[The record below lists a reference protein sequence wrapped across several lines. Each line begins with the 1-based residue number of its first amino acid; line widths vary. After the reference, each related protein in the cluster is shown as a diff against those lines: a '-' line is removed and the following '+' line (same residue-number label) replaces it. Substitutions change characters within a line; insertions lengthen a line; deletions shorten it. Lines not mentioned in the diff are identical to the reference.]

1 MLFRSLATQLTI
13 GRVAMPEMR
22 ERGYSPALA
31 AGSCAAGGTLGQL
44 IPPSTAMILYA
55 IMADQSVGKMFVAA
69 VIPGIIGTL
78 LYLATVAGW
87 VWLDPTAAPR
97 GPRFDAAAFAR
108 AVRDCWG
115 ALLLFGLVL
124 GGLYAGIFTELEAGS
139 VGAVGGDCAGN
150 GQSYQW
156 AGTTLPAYALTM
168 VDGDGQSVVLAPS
181 TAHSYDT
188 GTWRG
193 QTVNQVQITTPGSY
207 RLTVDSTDSGYA
219 VAIGGDPDADASM
232 QQMAGIGAAG
242 AGLVLGL
249 LLIVFG
255 RRKGGATSGG
265 APVSVPQYA
274 PAQYATGQYPTAPAA
289 PAPPPPPGWGAPQ
302 Q

>member
-1 MLFRSLATQLTI
+1 MSYQPQQPMGGPPPPQGQYPPAPQYAPQYPPQPPVPPAPASPKSGRSAVRVLGIVLLVLGVGGGAALFLL
-13 GRVAMPEMR
+13 
-22 ERGYSPALA
+22 
-31 AGSCAAGGTLGQL
+31 AGSTREETIA
-44 IPPSTAMILYA
+44 
-55 IMADQSVGKMFVAA
+55 
-69 VIPGIIGTL
+69 
-78 LYLATVAGW
+78 
-87 VWLDPTAAPR
+87 R
-97 GPRFDAAAFAR
+97 FAR
-108 AVRDCWG
+108 AP
-115 ALLLFGLVL
+115 
-124 GGLYAGIFTELEAGS
+124 AGCTTTLEFDKVGTYDVYIELTGT

-219 VAIGGDPDADASM
+219 VAIGGDPDADAST
-232 QQMAGIGAAG
+232 QQMAGIGATG